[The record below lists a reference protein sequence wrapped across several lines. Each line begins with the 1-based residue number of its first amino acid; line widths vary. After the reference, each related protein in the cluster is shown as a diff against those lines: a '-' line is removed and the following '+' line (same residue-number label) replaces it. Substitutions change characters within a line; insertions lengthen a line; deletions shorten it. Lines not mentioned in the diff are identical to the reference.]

1 MAQAAPSNPSDRAV
15 RRKVEPLRSSLHPP
29 SFIKPPSLCL
39 QLGVYARIKFVKRA
53 SSGACIYTVMGH
65 YARAARTIAQ
75 ECSCTRIRQ
84 ASRVLTR
91 IYDEHLKPTGLQDSQ
106 LSVLVGVAMFGEAG
120 ASIGSLAQAL
130 VLDRTTLTRNV
141 GPLSKA
147 GYLKIARSRS
157 DGRSRVI
164 TLTRSGER
172 LIEHAFPLWQQA

>member
-1 MAQAAPSNPSDRAV
+1 MVRQANLVGSV
-15 RRKVEPLRSSLHPP
+15 YLHTGMDHF
-29 SFIKPPSLCL
+29 S
-39 QLGVYARIKFVKRA
+39 
-53 SSGACIYTVMGH
+53 
-65 YARAARTIAQ
+65 RAARTIAQ
-75 ECSCTRIRQ
+75 ECSCARIRQ
-84 ASRVLTR
+84 ASRFVTR

-120 ASIGSLAQAL
+120 ARIGPLARAL

-147 GYLKIARSRS
+147 GYLKVSRSRS

-172 LIEHAFPLWQQA
+172 LIERAFPLWQQAQASIAQALGPRSLQSLGAALGPVIKLAEEGE

>member
-1 MAQAAPSNPSDRAV
+1 MDHFS
-15 RRKVEPLRSSLHPP
+15 
-29 SFIKPPSLCL
+29 
-39 QLGVYARIKFVKRA
+39 
-53 SSGACIYTVMGH
+53 
-65 YARAARTIAQ
+65 RAARTIAQ

-106 LSVLVGVAMFGEAG
+106 LSVLVGVAMFGEEG

-147 GYLKIARSRS
+147 GYLKITPSRS

-164 TLTRSGER
+164 ALTRSGEH
-172 LIEHAFPLWQQA
+172 LIELAFPLWQQAQASIAQALGPGSLRSLRAALSPVIKLAKEDE

>member
-1 MAQAAPSNPSDRAV
+1 MDHFS
-15 RRKVEPLRSSLHPP
+15 
-29 SFIKPPSLCL
+29 
-39 QLGVYARIKFVKRA
+39 
-53 SSGACIYTVMGH
+53 
-65 YARAARTIAQ
+65 RAARTIAQ

-120 ASIGSLAQAL
+120 ASIGPLAQAL

-141 GPLSKA
+141 GPLSKS
-147 GYLKIARSRS
+147 GHLKVTRSRS

-172 LIEHAFPLWQQA
+172 LIELAFPLWQQAQASIAQALGPGSLRSLRAALSPVIKLAKEDE

>member
-1 MAQAAPSNPSDRAV
+1 MAHFS
-15 RRKVEPLRSSLHPP
+15 
-29 SFIKPPSLCL
+29 
-39 QLGVYARIKFVKRA
+39 
-53 SSGACIYTVMGH
+53 
-65 YARAARTIAQ
+65 RAARTIAQ

-164 TLTRSGER
+164 KLTRSGER
-172 LIEHAFPLWQQA
+172 LIERAFPLWQQAQASIAKALGPRNLQSLRTAISPVIKLAEEDE